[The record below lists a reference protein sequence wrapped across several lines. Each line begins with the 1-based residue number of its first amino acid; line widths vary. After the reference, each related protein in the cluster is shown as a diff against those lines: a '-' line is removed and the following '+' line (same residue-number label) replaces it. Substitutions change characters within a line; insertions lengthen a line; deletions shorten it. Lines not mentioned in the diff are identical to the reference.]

1 MKRNLLRNAS
11 VISQFQWHRRSR
23 FCSDRRA
30 TPHGSVPDT
39 WVTVYSGDIG
49 SYELGD
55 IAVAGAR
62 DCTCGRTLPVIA
74 RIEGRTRN
82 MFVFRD
88 GTRVWPRWGM
98 VVPMHAFVPFR
109 QYQLVQLDYET
120 IEFRYLPDGS
130 GRKPDLAGLNAYARQ
145 VFHPSAIITL
155 RALSCFTPG
164 SSGKFE
170 EFLSQVP
177 AAMHP
182 AAPTQ

>member
-1 MKRNLLRNAS
+1 MQCSRPVLFGQQTLSKCSRPCGQFKTLSPRRHEQEFRALKRNLLRNAS

-88 GTRVWPRWGM
+88 GT
-98 VVPMHAFVPFR
+98 
-109 QYQLVQLDYET
+109 
-120 IEFRYLPDGS
+120 GS
-130 GRKPDLAGLNAYARQ
+130 GRDGEWWSPCMPLCRSGNISWFSSITKQSSFATCRTAQDVSPISPD
-145 VFHPSAIITL
+145 
-155 RALSCFTPG
+155 
-164 SSGKFE
+164 
-170 EFLSQVP
+170 
-177 AAMHP
+177 
-182 AAPTQ
+182 